1 MSIYG
6 GKELAAAFRTVRGN
20 TVRVVEDIPEDK
32 FDFVAA
38 PGMRTVRSLVG
49 HILWAPRMYEGF
61 HRSNPLTT
69 LKGFD
74 FGAVM
79 AVAGAF
85 EAEPRSKAQLVA
97 LLKGDGENF
106 AAWMETLSDAFL
118 AETYTDPTGAN
129 PKSRLESLLSP
140 KEHEMHHRAQLML
153 ILRLVGGVSHLT
165 RERQARAAA
174 QVMATPAPQ
183 A

>member
-1 MSIYG
+1 MSVYG
-6 GKELAAAFRTVRGN
+6 GKELAASFRTVRAN

-49 HILWAPRMYEGF
+49 HMAWGPRMYEGF
-61 HRSNPLTT
+61 HRSRQLTT

-79 AVAGAF
+79 SEAGAF
-85 EAEPRSKAQLVA
+85 EAQPRSKAELVA
-97 LLKGDGENF
+97 LLKVDGESF
-106 AAWMETLSDAFL
+106 AAWMETLNDTSL
-118 AETYTDPTGAN
+118 AETFTDVAGAN
-129 PKSRLESLLSP
+129 PKSRLESLMSAKAP
-140 KEHEMHHRAQLML
+140 A
-153 ILRLVGGVSHLT
+153 T
-165 RERQARAAA
+165 AAPA
-174 QVMATPAPQ
+174 MSASAPQ